1 MFETD
6 DQVRVFGVTD
16 VENLFFTEYL
26 PAAEGDFIKVYLM
39 CLYHAQLHDAAYG
52 LKEMAAELSMDES
65 RVEAALRYW
74 ERRRVLTRVQSDPP
88 RYQLHHLGQRLLT
101 GQDGISGDR
110 AFVLFSEAVYALF
123 GDRRKI
129 RPNEIATGY
138 EWVQE
143 LGLPQHVVLLLLSH
157 CIAVR
162 GIGFTFKAAEKLA
175 IELKE
180 AGIETEE
187 DAEKYLNQ
195 SKDIRFGAQK
205 VLRRFGLRRSPTDDE
220 LKLYKA
226 WMEAYG
232 FTHDDIQDACAETV
246 KASNPTFAYLD
257 GVLSRLAAQ
266 SKRRA
271 PVRQQLESEQEK
283 LSMVKEALD
292 ILGLRV
298 SPVAVKA
305 AYEELLKQY
314 PQGEI
319 LLAAGAVQRKRGKFE
334 DLPVCLAAWHKKGLD
349 SEEKIRAFLNK
360 RDHLLPLAKTILE
373 NAGQEGAATDADIA
387 FVEKWLQNSPQAL
400 IEYAAV
406 QARSARQKMPY
417 IDKVLAAW
425 RAKGITTPKEA
436 EKLGAEASSPARAVN
451 AQQYAQREYT
461 EEELARGANALIE
474 EVRSKRE
481 P

>member
-6 DQVRVFGVTD
+6 DQMRVFGVTN
-16 VENLFFTEYL
+16 VENLFFAEYL
-26 PAAEGDFIKVYLM
+26 PGAEGDFVKVYLL
-39 CLYHAQLHDAAYG
+39 CLYHAQLHDASYG
-52 LKEMAAELSMDES
+52 VKEMAAELSLDES

-74 ERRRVLTRVQSDPP
+74 ERRRVLTRTQSEPP

-129 RPNEIATGY
+129 RPNEIAAGY

-157 CIAVR
+157 CMAVR
-162 GIGFTFKAAEKLA
+162 GIGFTFKSAEKLA

-195 SKDIRFGAQK
+195 SKDIRTGAQK

-220 LKLYKA
+220 LRLYKT
-226 WMEAYG
+226 WLEQYG

-257 GVLSRLAAQ
+257 GVLSRLAGQ
-266 SKRRA
+266 GKQHT
-271 PVRQQLESEQEK
+271 PVSRQLKSEQES
-283 LSMVKEALD
+283 LSMIKETLD
-292 ILGLRV
+292 ILGLRI
-298 SPVAVKA
+298 SPIAVKA
-305 AYEELLKQY
+305 AYAELLKQY
-314 PQGEI
+314 SQGEI
-319 LLAAGAVQRKRGKFE
+319 VLAAGAVQRKRGKFE
-334 DLPVCLAAWHKKGLD
+334 DLPICLSAWHKKGLD
-349 SEEKIRAFLNK
+349 SEEKIRAFINK
-360 RDHLLPLAKTILE
+360 RDRLLPLAKTVLE
-373 NAGQEGAATDADIA
+373 NAGQEGTATDADIA
-387 FVEKWLQNSPQAL
+387 FVEKWLLESPQEL

-425 RAKGITTPKEA
+425 RAKGIKTRKEA
-436 EKLGAEASSPARAVN
+436 EKAGVDAPPAGRTVH
-451 AQQYAQREYT
+451 AQQYAQRDYT
-461 EEELARGANALIE
+461 EDELARGANALIE
-474 EVRSKRE
+474 EVRNKRE